1 MSLVVSP
8 KTAARM
14 YVQRPVRAPRARRM
28 RLTPELLEMLPD
40 ELVREVRRRLHSGV
54 EAFLEDDE
62 RGLAV
67 LIRNKR

>member
-1 MSLVVSP
+1 
-8 KTAARM
+8 
-14 YVQRPVRAPRARRM
+14 M